1 MGSIKVG
8 CPLLSSPSSWNQ
20 SDQGLRQR
28 RRLQQ
33 LDDRDGVGYIR
44 GKVGWQRVG
53 AGGWMGLHLPPHVSV
68 VEPTLACRRP
78 PTRAMPSRPGRVRG
92 LVAEWLVGMAALLRF
107 VRGCPER
114 DGAAVVVCSSSAS
127 LGTFCASRSYT
138 LADSDLLAARHRSL
152 KTCFL
157 SSASPSTTV
166 PA

>member
-1 MGSIKVG
+1 M
-8 CPLLSSPSSWNQ
+8 PSPSSWNQ

-33 LDDRDGVGYIR
+33 LDDRDGVGYVR

-92 LVAEWLVGMAALLRF
+92 LAAEWLVAMAALLRF
-107 VRGCPER
+107 VRGRPER
-114 DGAAVVVCSSSAS
+114 GGAAVVVCSLPSSI
-127 LGTFCASRSYT
+127 GTFFASRLCT
-138 LADSDLLAARHRSL
+138 LADNDLLAAPHRRL

-157 SSASPSTTV
+157 SLASPSTTV